1 MDSFEE
7 LGVTPELVDAL
18 TAEGIEVPTEFQ
30 AAAIPV
36 LVRGNPVLAAA
47 GPGAG
52 TLVAYGVPL
61 LQRID
66 PDVTKPRALVLAP
79 TVDGASRLAASLA
92 RLAQV
97 TGHRIGALDAGWAL
111 PETSAILF
119 GTPADLMQAVR
130 ASRVSLE
137 AIESVV
143 VDGFPGIKGSAQEAL
158 ENLFESLDKS
168 AQKVLIGQPLSD
180 AAEAFGKA
188 HLSRAVH
195 IPPKAAQSGEE
206 NDSPKRGE
214 VFYRVSGEEKEAELL
229 QTVAGVLEGG
239 AHHALLFFR
248 TEDQAADA
256 GDFLALHG
264 YVSGPAGDPDVPVW
278 LATEELPARKALDQ
292 TQDSA
297 PVVPV
302 SVDVPTGPDS
312 LDRRHG
318 GGTEG
323 VILVRSRELPH
334 LRNVARR
341 TGYRLVP
348 AKEPVPTRVA
358 NEMDGLRALV
368 GRALRDMELA
378 PYFLALEPLFQEYT
392 ATEVAAAT
400 LALLQGRQ
408 AAQRP
413 PAPDVPA
420 AAPSDLSAGPPPK
433 TWARLFVA
441 VGEKD
446 EVGPGDL
453 LGAIAGE
460 AGIEGSQVG
469 KIEIKDTYSLVEVNP
484 TVADTII
491 KRLNGTSIRG
501 RAVRVDHDR
510 GSPRGRPTPGGGK
523 PRRKLKGDFSP
534 GS

>member
-1 MDSFEE
+1 MDSFDE

-18 TAEGIEVPTEFQ
+18 TAEGIERPTEFQ

-36 LVRGNPVLAAA
+36 LVRGNPVLAQA

-52 TLVAYGVPL
+52 TLIAYGVPL
-61 LQRID
+61 LQRLD
-66 PDVTKPRALVLAP
+66 AEVNQPKALVLSP
-79 TVDGASRLAASLA
+79 SVDGASRSAASLA
-92 RLAQV
+92 RLALV

-111 PETSAILF
+111 PENSAILF
-119 GTPADLMQAVR
+119 GTPVDVMQAVR
-130 ASRVSLE
+130 ASRISLE

-143 VDGFPGIKGSAQEAL
+143 VDGFQAMKGSALEAL

-180 AAEAFGKA
+180 AAERFGKA

-195 IPPKAAQSGEE
+195 IPPKAAQAEGE
-206 NDSPKRGE
+206 SAPPKRGE
-214 VFYRVSGEEKEAELL
+214 VFYRVTSEGKEQELL
-229 QTVAGVLEGG
+229 QTVAGALEGG

-248 TEDQAADA
+248 TEDQAADV
-256 GDFLALHG
+256 GDFLTLHG
-264 YVSGPAGDPDVPVW
+264 YASGPAGDPDAPVW
-278 LATEELPARKALDQ
+278 LATEELPARKILDG
-292 TQDSA
+292 TPDTA

-318 GGTEG
+318 GGGQG

-334 LRNVARR
+334 LRHVARR

-358 NEMDGLRALV
+358 GEMEGLQALLR
-368 GRALRDMELA
+368 RALRDMELA
-378 PYFLALEPLFQEYT
+378 PYFTALEPIFQEYT
-392 ATEVAAAT
+392 PAEVAAAS

-408 AAQRP
+408 VAQRP
-413 PAPDVPA
+413 KASDEPAS
-420 AAPSDLSAGPPPK
+420 APSDLSAGPPPK

-446 EVGPGDL
+446 GVGPGDL

-460 AGIEGSQVG
+460 AGVEGSLVG
-469 KIEIKDTYSLVEVNP
+469 KIEIKDTYSLVEVIP
-484 TVADTII
+484 DVADKII

-510 GSPRGRPTPGGGK
+510 GSPRGRPAPSGGK
-523 PRRKLKGDFSP
+523 PRRKLKGDFRP